1 MEANVVSLN
10 FIVSFSIARSTII
23 LRQSQLLEITNIFSR
38 SVWKKKFFNR
48 EKRREI
54 EFRQKLIDKVNA
66 AEKFNAEVSKLPSN
80 FLPVLN
86 FLVLLFWKQPS

>member
-1 MEANVVSLN
+1 MVSLN
-10 FIVSFSIARSTII
+10 FIVSFSIARSTIK
-23 LRQSQLLEITNIFSR
+23 SQLLEITNIFSR

>member
-1 MEANVVSLN
+1 MVSLN
-10 FIVSFSIARSTII
+10 FIVSFSIARSTIS
-23 LRQSQLLEITNIFSR
+23 QSQLLEITNIFSR

-66 AEKFNAEVSKLPSN
+66 AEKFNAEVSKLHSN

-86 FLVLLFWKQPS
+86 FYFGNNQVK

>member
-10 FIVSFSIARSTII
+10 FIVSFSLARSTIS
-23 LRQSQLLEITNIFSR
+23 QSQLLEITNIFSR

-86 FLVLLFWKQPS
+86 FLVLFWKQPS

>member
-10 FIVSFSIARSTII
+10 FIVSFSIARSTIS
-23 LRQSQLLEITNIFSR
+23 QSQLLEITNIFSR

-80 FLPVLN
+80 FLPVLSLTTQSN
-86 FLVLLFWKQPS
+86 N

>member
-1 MEANVVSLN
+1 M
-10 FIVSFSIARSTII
+10 
-23 LRQSQLLEITNIFSR
+23 EITNIFYR

-86 FLVLLFWKQPS
+86 FLVLVRLLFWKQPSQIIDTKL

>member
-1 MEANVVSLN
+1 MVSLN

-23 LRQSQLLEITNIFSR
+23 RQSQLLEITNIFSR

-80 FLPVLN
+80 FLPVLS
-86 FLVLLFWKQPS
+86 FLTTQSNN

>member
-1 MEANVVSLN
+1 MVSLN

-23 LRQSQLLEITNIFSR
+23 PRQSQLLEITNIFSR

>member
-1 MEANVVSLN
+1 M
-10 FIVSFSIARSTII
+10 
-23 LRQSQLLEITNIFSR
+23 EITNIFSR

-66 AEKFNAEVSKLPSN
+66 AEKFNAEVSKLPSK

-86 FLVLLFWKQPS
+86 FYFGNNQVKKSTQNFNIPRLNFRHTLMIT